1 MRVFDTIGAGGF
13 LITNYQQ
20 EAEELFDVGNEIVL
34 YHDFT
39 ELQELVDYYLSH
51 EGERVKVIKAGY
63 NRVCSAFL
71 C

>member
-1 MRVFDTIGAGGF
+1 M
-13 LITNYQQ
+13 
-20 EAEELFDVGNEIVL
+20 GNEIVL

-63 NRVCSAFL
+63 NRVCEEYTYPAAVKKIIDTVF
-71 C
+71 